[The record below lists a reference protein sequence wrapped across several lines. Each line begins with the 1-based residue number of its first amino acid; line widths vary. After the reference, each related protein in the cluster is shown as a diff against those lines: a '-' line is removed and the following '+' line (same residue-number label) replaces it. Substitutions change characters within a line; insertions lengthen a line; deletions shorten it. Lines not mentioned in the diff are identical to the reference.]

1 MEQERAEAAGAVG
14 DPADDRRHVRR
25 GLARELLRR
34 RRGVNAPL
42 GGKLRADDRNA
53 LDPDRRHRNP
63 DLGDLDVR
71 QPRGLLHDRRYRD
84 GERRDDDHEQ
94 QRGHRCRGQAAPAP
108 QRALQPQ
115 QQRPGRDDDH
125 RRPYQ
130 GGQERPQDP
139 QRAADQQQDQE
150 HAEDDSHQIAGA
162 RRQIHRKPLIKT
174 SARRSRTGR
183 RAIIA
188 RTDVHRGTWKATP
201 AGQLE
206 IGPSSRMFA
215 RPIGCMLGYM

>member
-1 MEQERAEAAGAVG
+1 MEQERAEGAGAVG
-14 DPADDRRHVRR
+14 DPADDRRQVRR

-42 GGKLRADDRNA
+42 GGKRRADDRNA

-71 QPRGLLHDRRYRD
+71 QPRGLLHNRRYRD

-108 QRALQPQ
+108 QRALQLQ

-130 GGQERPQDP
+130 GGQERAQDR

-150 HAEDDSHQIAGA
+150 HAEDDSHQIAGT
-162 RRQIHRKPLIKT
+162 RRQIHRKPSIGRQLGG
-174 SARRSRTGR
+174 SRAGR
-183 RAIIA
+183 R
-188 RTDVHRGTWKATP
+188 
-201 AGQLE
+201 QLLLRE
-206 IGPSSRMFA
+206 HHPVR
-215 RPIGCMLGYM
+215 RPDRQRVRR